1 MKLFI
6 ISISSLL
13 LLKFCGTT
21 DKKTDVP
28 KQTGSVIINKEKID
42 TITINEKAAVLY
54 RPDTTQ
60 IDKRKKQVGEE
71 DFYVGVDDYLFSM
84 HTANDYLDSM
94 KLKVFDVE
102 GRKILRFIKKDNS
115 QELIKL
121 DTLPELWGV
130 YLFEPEKRP
139 KLVDMTSIDE
149 EYKNYFG
156 Q

>member
-6 ISISSLL
+6 ISLYSIL

-21 DKKTDVP
+21 DKKTDVL
-28 KQTGSVIINKEKID
+28 KQSVSVNINKEKID

-54 RPDTTQ
+54 RPDTSQ

-71 DFYVGVDDYLFSM
+71 GFYVGADDYLFSM

-102 GRKILRFIKKDNS
+102 GEKILKFIMKDNT

-130 YLFEPEKRP
+130 YLFDPEKKP
-139 KLVDMTSIDE
+139 KLVDMTMISE
-149 EYKNYFG
+149 EYKNYYG
-156 Q
+156 N